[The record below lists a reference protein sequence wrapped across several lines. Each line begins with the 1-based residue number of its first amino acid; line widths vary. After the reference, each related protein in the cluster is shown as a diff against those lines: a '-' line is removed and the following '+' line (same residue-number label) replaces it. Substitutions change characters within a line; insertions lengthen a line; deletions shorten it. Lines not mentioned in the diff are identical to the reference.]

1 MRNSSKVLSAVAIL
15 VGIIAAGYFIY
26 WIGTRGTQAPPVG
39 RAPEIVSVA
48 PEHTSPPDTR
58 PVVRPRTNVYQAPP
72 PVPTVATNPPPI
84 VPNTVAVTP
93 TNVPGLI
100 TNWEDKVDDVLGTE
114 GDDTNKVHQLL
125 AMFPHLPQDGQT
137 EVAQHLSNL
146 VSDEDYRQLVP
157 FLLNT
162 NLSEPVLDAFFND
175 LLNRPN
181 SSKLPLLL
189 DIARSPSHPE
199 AGDAK
204 DLLELY
210 LDEDYGNDW
219 ATWQQKLQAW
229 LRDNPD

>member
-1 MRNSSKVLSAVAIL
+1 MRNSSKLLAGAAVLAAI
-15 VGIIAAGYFIY
+15 VAAGYFVY
-26 WIGTRGTQAPPVG
+26 WIGTRETQGSPIRPAAEV
-39 RAPEIVSVA
+39 VTVT
-48 PEHTSPPDTR
+48 PEHAVPPESR
-58 PVVRPRTNVYQAPP
+58 PILHPRTNIYQPP
-72 PVPTVATNPPPI
+72 LPIPAVVTNPPQIIPPI
-84 VPNTVAVTP
+84 VAVAP
-93 TNVPGLI
+93 TNNPGLI
-100 TNWEDKVDDVLGTE
+100 TNWEDKVDDILGTE

-146 VSDEDYRQLVP
+146 VSDEDYKEIMP

-162 NLSEPVLDAFFND
+162 NLPEPVLDAFFND

-229 LRDNPD
+229 LRENPN